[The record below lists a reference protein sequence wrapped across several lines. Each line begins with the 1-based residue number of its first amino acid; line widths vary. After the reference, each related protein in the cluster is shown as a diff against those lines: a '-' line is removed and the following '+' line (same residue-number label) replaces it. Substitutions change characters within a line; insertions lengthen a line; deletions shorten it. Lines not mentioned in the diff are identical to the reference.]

1 MSVRTSLI
9 LLNSLTARTDSTWK
23 SGFSRCSRA
32 SKSSSLSSLRKS
44 KRGRRF
50 NLVRNAA
57 MKKTRRENRE
67 ILEENAEMEE
77 DAGVEVGDQFRV
89 RVSQFLLRH
98 IGDLAQR

>member
-1 MSVRTSLI
+1 
-9 LLNSLTARTDSTWK
+9 
-23 SGFSRCSRA
+23 
-32 SKSSSLSSLRKS
+32 
-44 KRGRRF
+44 
-50 NLVRNAA
+50 